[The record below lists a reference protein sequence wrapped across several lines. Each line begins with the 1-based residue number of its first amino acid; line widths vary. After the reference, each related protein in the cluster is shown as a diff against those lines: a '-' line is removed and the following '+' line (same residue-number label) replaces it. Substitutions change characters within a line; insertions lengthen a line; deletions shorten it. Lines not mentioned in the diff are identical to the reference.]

1 MFVVYLE
8 KTAQIFIKQVVSSS
22 PPCGQELL
30 TLVVIGTD
38 CICRYESNYHNMIK
52 TTLST
57 IQGIII
63 KMCNN
68 LMLQLEYN
76 HQRKTTK
83 AQIKQRSSDHL
94 YIIYYIFSATGCDK
108 NITWQKK

>member
-1 MFVVYLE
+1 
-8 KTAQIFIKQVVSSS
+8 
-22 PPCGQELL
+22 
-30 TLVVIGTD
+30 
-38 CICRYESNYHNMIK
+38 MIK
-52 TTLST
+52 ITLST

-83 AQIKQRSSDHL
+83 TQIKQRSSDHL